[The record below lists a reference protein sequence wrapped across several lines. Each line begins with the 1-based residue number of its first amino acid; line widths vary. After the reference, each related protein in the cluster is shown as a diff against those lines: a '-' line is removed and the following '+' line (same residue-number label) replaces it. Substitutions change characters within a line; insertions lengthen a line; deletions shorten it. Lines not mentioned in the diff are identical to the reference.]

1 MGCISKQI
9 LNDESGLRR
18 IKRWINHRPDWEQQ
32 IRDTYENAEDIIRIL
47 KSKGENISLAD
58 LSIND
63 SPKQQEQIKSV
74 NQFAVKDVSID
85 VNYGGDK
92 AALDRMI
99 RNFRNRILNSS
110 IYNMST
116 RTMIKANLK
125 VAGSEFSNVL
135 NRNIYNYKVELVNT
149 IWNLV
154 NKGKKTV
161 FESPY
166 VFINE
171 MNEALA
177 AYSNYKGDINSDEY
191 RAARD
196 AYSILKNFDSL
207 LEQQA
212 SFIKVNKK
220 YSSINEA
227 YDKYVY
233 EGANTDMFKTWTT
246 KEDVDIEGQIS
257 DLVSTIIES
266 FPKYNKLGQ
275 PMWDTGIS
283 IPEYNKTMS
292 AFKSWITSGMTAS
305 DINIHGANAEEIF
318 KQFKNVI
325 FRIGINTSEDAKIA
339 DERLKTAFTA
349 FVDKAKDGQISQVD
363 SGVVQGIDAIF
374 KSGLDQQIKNAML
387 NLMFKTDENRGIIT
401 STFNNTIS
409 NKNIQENYIS
419 RAVYQVQDSINSAIS
434 KFKWDSPQSY
444 KNLQAKYG
452 IKVDPNNHD
461 KIYIGKYN
469 LTLIYKPNGD
479 VEVIGKIG
487 NNIAAQIITDI
498 LNLNLPTNYNDI
510 LIQMRGYNK
519 YEGALFDQF
528 KNAIGIVLFASDP
541 DAVNSNINDE
551 KNWINGN
558 SDPLR
563 STFNIR
569 IFSAGLQPASEL
581 LGIGWGINISS
592 TQRNSFGNNIAAYT
606 LTSLINQMG
615 RHVLNM
621 ERKPNSIFKDTPVY
635 KEFFTHVGKPFS
647 RIDVDINGNKKA
659 ARDLTVNELAITG
672 IFYDFFKNYKKFA
685 SKASQYIYFQNSC
698 FSDKNTHWVIPYHKD
713 FKLDS
718 KNTLGSALD
727 FIFNSDKHAEGVQI
741 FIDSIF
747 NSRKSEY
754 SKIFNNISN
763 DYITAFN
770 HLVELNESIP
780 EAIKSDVNNLKSAD
794 LEKKLNALR
803 NISNYVSNKKDFMEK
818 IKSIFAA
825 NKLDFIEELHY
836 SKNGFNETLDHDIQ
850 MYVLDSTKAKFKARI
865 QQQEELF
872 VKYLRD
878 YDFSFNNDIDKET
891 YDQVKTTIGD
901 EWFDENQEMIIV
913 KDKKLNP
920 LLEAY
925 YLSDILLSNGY
936 NDLLFGKTFFHPNKY
951 YPTKEELDIKNKTGK
966 WPESYFIRSE
976 ASRLSSS
983 YKRTVIAGATTH
995 TFFPDKFGVSSD
1007 INFAVLED
1015 YKADPYNMSGVTS
1028 GGIDAMDGSGWS
1040 SPIQSLL
1047 ENMSLLDAKVGW
1059 DKKTIFGD
1067 VDPKTGCPTLLKWAV
1082 YALTNERR
1090 RNSECSVI
1098 SANNLFKKMHNIPFN
1113 KRIDINKYYNPSKN
1127 INTSVNGRKISE
1139 DNWIYYQDVETGN
1152 VFRIDRLEQD
1162 QDNIVH
1168 IFESRVDSTL
1178 KPAGNSYERRKVHLN
1193 TINAIDEIFGGAYAM
1208 QKDEDSG
1215 KLVWSDVNNKL
1226 CANIICNEDL
1236 KQNMIAYAVNKS
1248 AIKVGARNINLRS
1261 SWTDNS
1267 DLLYTNMSLV
1277 FGGVQMDA
1285 DHVLGDDTDVTE
1297 MSQMISSLIQSG
1309 LSKEQA
1315 IDIFKDIGDVVAE
1328 SLKNK
1333 NYLVYNGDYSAVHEM
1348 LGREFIKSF
1357 SKGNKDTM
1365 GLAQS
1370 YLIKASQELAK
1381 DPKAKV
1387 NIPFSD
1393 PTVLGAFTSN
1403 VASEI
1408 NKRGIK
1414 RKYAGI
1420 ASVQVP
1426 SRGIIQYFNYD
1437 GEKMLYPALAKKLRN
1452 LPFTAKQYITTQKYN
1467 SETGQFEI
1475 YGLNRNGD
1483 LATEIHP
1490 FIKKINPW
1498 ELDMGDTVIVVKNGV
1513 ASNPIV
1519 LDDWSN
1525 YDTIK
1530 HLTDGTLYKWS
1541 IRPVDLRQSDITI
1554 EVNGKRYSIYDFD
1567 SVRSTHYIKDLIKN
1581 KQTYLD
1587 LTPEKK
1593 LVVDNV
1599 IGEANT
1605 NDLVGL
1611 LKLARAKVDEDL
1623 KLLNTGHLIGRN
1635 SAFGDVIGRKYRSFT
1650 SSDGTIKNIE
1660 DFSRWRSTIIQHRI
1674 IANNNIDTNTGN
1686 NVQLF
1691 EDIIANSKNI
1701 NVVQLLKRITQEF
1714 NIDPKEFTSN
1724 YTKYSLEREN
1734 KHNFSNLN
1742 VRFAEII
1749 TGKVNKIQLG
1759 LRDDDSIS
1767 DIKDASF
1774 FINRI
1779 KEEETLIDDNI
1790 DKDSYDAV
1798 LKGVK
1803 GENLYVRISPLH
1815 TITDAITGE
1824 KIPEPIHGWS
1834 VNNSTFSIVDGNVYY
1849 KDKLLCT
1856 ADGKQF
1862 YTQPGITNV
1871 NNMVVLES
1879 IDQLKELLDSDLFN
1893 RVEYNYN
1900 KNNLN
1905 TILQYRGYINDE
1917 GIVKNTIKFH
1927 QKPSNSPSPI
1937 DANRL
1942 GLRYI
1947 VKNRIDIGTDITTLD
1962 IETFIDNLNQEVA
1975 YEKDRDIKQIA
1986 YNRFNAFKKQLEVIG
2001 ARIPTQSMQ
2010 SYMGL
2015 KVVAFTNSIYNE
2027 VYIPAAMA
2035 WLEGSDYGL
2044 K

>member
-32 IRDTYENAEDIIRIL
+32 IRDNYENAEDIIKIL

-58 LSIND
+58 LSIN
-63 SPKQQEQIKSV
+63 SNPKQQEQIKSV
-74 NQFAVKDVSID
+74 NQFAVKDISID

-99 RNFRNRILNSS
+99 RNFRNRILNSA
-110 IYNMST
+110 IYNMSK
-116 RTMIKANLK
+116 RMMINTNLK
-125 VAGSEFSNVL
+125 PKNSEFSNVL
-135 NRNIYNYKVELVNT
+135 NRNIYDYKIELVNT

-154 NKGKKTV
+154 EKGRKTV

-177 AYSNYKGDINSDEY
+177 AYSNYKGDINSNEY
-191 RAARD
+191 LAARD

-212 SFIKVNKK
+212 SFIKVDKK
-220 YSSINEA
+220 YTSINEA
-227 YDKYVY
+227 YDKYMYV
-233 EGANTDMFKTWTT
+233 GANTDMFKTWTT

-257 DLVSTIIES
+257 DLISTIIEA

-275 PMWDTGIS
+275 PMPDTGIS

-292 AFKSWITSGMTAS
+292 LFKSWITSGMLPTDVGITGAS
-305 DINIHGANAEEIF
+305 AEETF
-318 KQFKNVI
+318 KKFKNAI
-325 FRIGINTSEDAKIA
+325 FRIGINTAEDATLA
-339 DERLKTAFTA
+339 NERLVKAFSA
-349 FVDKAKDGQISQVD
+349 FVTKAKEGKISQV
-363 SGVVQGIDAIF
+363 SLELVQGIDAIF
-374 KSGLDQQIKNAML
+374 QSGLDQQIKNAML

-401 STFNNTIS
+401 STYNDTIS

-419 RAVYQVQDSINSAIS
+419 RAVYQIQDSVNSAIN
-434 KFKWDSPQSY
+434 KFKWDSPQAY
-444 KNLQAKYG
+444 KNLKSKYG
-452 IKVDPNNHD
+452 IEIDENNPD
-461 KIYIGKYN
+461 KLKISKYN
-469 LTLIYKPNGD
+469 LTLTYTPTGD
-479 VEVIGKIG
+479 ISVSGKVG
-487 NNIAAQIITDI
+487 NDIAAQIITDI
-498 LNLNLPTNYNDI
+498 LNLNLPANYNDI
-510 LIQMRGYNK
+510 LTQMRGTSNYA
-519 YEGALFDQF
+519 GALFDQF

-541 DAVNSNINDE
+541 KAANSTINDA
-551 KNWINGN
+551 KNWKNGN
-558 SDPLR
+558 DDPLR

-569 IFSAGLQPASEL
+569 SFNTGLQSASEL

-621 ERKPNSIFKDTPVY
+621 DRKTNSIFKDTPVY
-635 KEFFTHVGKPFS
+635 KEFFTHVGKPFT
-647 RIDVDINGNKKA
+647 RIDIDINGNKKA
-659 ARDLTVNELAITG
+659 AKELTLNELANTG
-672 IFYDFFKNYKKFA
+672 IFYDFFKNYKKFV
-685 SKASQYIYFQNSC
+685 SKASNYIYLQNSC

-713 FKLDS
+713 FKLDAN
-718 KNTLGSALD
+718 NTLGGTLD
-727 FIFNSDKHAEGVQI
+727 MIFSSNKHDEGVQI
-741 FIDSIF
+741 FMDSIF
-747 NSRKSEY
+747 NTRKNEY
-754 SKIFNNISN
+754 LKIFNNITT
-763 DYITAFN
+763 DYIIAFDY
-770 HLVELNESIP
+770 LNKINKGIP
-780 EAIKSDVNNLKSAD
+780 ADIKSDVLNLKSSNQQI
-794 LEKKLNALR
+794 KLDALR
-803 NISNYVSNKKDFMEK
+803 KISNYVSNNKDFTEI
-818 IKSIFAA
+818 IKAAFVA
-825 NKLDFIEELHY
+825 NKLDFTEELHY
-836 SKNGFNETLDHDIQ
+836 SKLGFNETLDHDIQ
-850 MYVLDSTKAKFKARI
+850 MYVLDTTKSSFNNRI
-865 QQQEELF
+865 QQQKELF
-872 VKYLRD
+872 VDYLHD
-878 YDFSFNNDIDKET
+878 CDFSFNSDLDKET
-891 YDQVKTTIGD
+891 YNQVKSTISD
-901 EWFDENQEMIIV
+901 DWFDENQEMILM

-951 YPTKEELDIKNKTGK
+951 KPTKEELDIKTKTGK
-966 WPESYFIRSE
+966 WPESYFIHSE

-1015 YKADPYNMSGVTS
+1015 YKADPYNMSGITS

-1040 SPIQSLL
+1040 SPIQSML

-1090 RNSECSVI
+1090 RNSECSTI
-1098 SANNLFKKMHNIPFN
+1098 SANNMFKKMHNIVFN
-1113 KRIDINKYYNPSKN
+1113 KRINITDYYDPGHGMS
-1127 INTSVNGRKISE
+1127 TSVNGRKVSE
-1139 DNWIYYQDVETGN
+1139 DTWIYRQNVETGN
-1152 VFRIDRLEQD
+1152 IFRIDKLVQD
-1162 QDNIVH
+1162 QNNVVH
-1168 IFESRVDSTL
+1168 IFETKVDSSGN
-1178 KPAGNSYERRKVHLN
+1178 PIGNSFESRSVLLN

-1208 QKDEDSG
+1208 QKDKDSG
-1215 KLVWSDVNNKL
+1215 KLVWSDVNNRL
-1226 CANIICNEDL
+1226 CANIVCNEDL

-1248 AIKVGARNINLRS
+1248 AIKVGARNVNLRS

-1267 DLLYTNMSLV
+1267 ELSYTNMSLV

-1285 DHVLGDDTDVTE
+1285 DHVLSDDTDVTE

-1309 LSKEQA
+1309 LAKDQA
-1315 IDIFKDIGDVVAE
+1315 IAIYKDIGDVVAE

-1357 SKGNKDTM
+1357 SKGTRDTM

-1381 DPKAKV
+1381 DPNAKI

-1408 NKRGIK
+1408 NKKGIK

-1426 SRGIIQYFNYD
+1426 SRGMIQYFNYR
-1437 GEKMLYPALAKKLRN
+1437 GSQMLYTTLAKKLREEGYR
-1452 LPFTAKQYITTQKYN
+1452 FTAKQYATIQKYN
-1467 SETGQFEI
+1467 PLTGQFEI
-1475 YGLNRNGD
+1475 SGIDRDGKEYSG
-1483 LATEIHP
+1483 IHP
-1490 FIKKINPW
+1490 FINQVNPW
-1498 ELDMGDTVIVVKNGV
+1498 YLDMGDTVLVVKNGV
-1513 ASNPIV
+1513 VSGPVV
-1519 LDDWSN
+1519 LDNWKD

-1530 HLTDGTLYKWS
+1530 HLTDATLYKWS
-1541 IRPVDLRQSDITI
+1541 IRPVDLRQSDITFEI
-1554 EVNGKRYSIYDFD
+1554 NNKRYSIYDLD
-1567 SVRSTHYIKDLIKN
+1567 SVRSTHYIKELIDN
-1581 KQTYLD
+1581 KETYYD
-1587 LTPEKK
+1587 LTPEKR

-1599 IGEANT
+1599 VGNADEN
-1605 NDLVGL
+1605 NLVKM
-1611 LKLARAKVDEDL
+1611 LKIARTKVDEDL
-1623 KLLNTGHLIGRN
+1623 KALNNGFKIGRN
-1635 SAFGDVIGRKYRSFT
+1635 SAFGDIIGRKYAAINLY
-1650 SSDGTIKNIE
+1650 GTNTPVE
-1660 DFSRWRSTIIQHRI
+1660 DLI
-1674 IANNNIDTNTGN
+1674 IANNDIKNRG
-1686 NVQLF
+1686 QLF

-1701 NVVQLLKRITQEF
+1701 NVVQLLKRITQQF
-1714 NIDPKEFTSN
+1714 NLDPQEFTAS
-1724 YTKYSLEREN
+1724 YTQYSLNREN
-1734 KHNFSNLN
+1734 EHSYSNIN
-1742 VRFAEII
+1742 TRFAEII
-1749 TGKVNKIQLG
+1749 TGKINKVQLG
-1759 LRDDDSIS
+1759 LRDDDSIA
-1767 DIKDASF
+1767 DVKDANF

-1779 KEEETLIDDNI
+1779 KENETLRDSNI
-1790 DKDSYDAV
+1790 DTNSYDAV
-1798 LKGVK
+1798 LKGVN
-1803 GENLYVRISPLH
+1803 GENLYVRVSALH
-1815 TITDAITGE
+1815 TITDAVTGE
-1824 KIPEPIHGWS
+1824 KLPEQLPGWS
-1834 VNNSTFSIVDGNVYY
+1834 VNNSTFSNVDGNIYY
-1849 KDKLLCT
+1849 KDQVLCT

-1862 YTQPGITNV
+1862 YTQPGVTNV
-1871 NNMVVLES
+1871 NNMVVLNSLE
-1879 IDQLKELLDSDLFN
+1879 QLKELLDSDLFN

-1900 KNNLN
+1900 TNNLN
-1905 TILQYRGYINDE
+1905 DILQYRGYVNEE
-1917 GIVKNTIKFH
+1917 GLVKKAIKFH
-1927 QKPSNSPSPI
+1927 QASNRPSPVET
-1937 DANRL
+1937 DRFR
-1942 GLRYI
+1942 LRYI
-1947 VKNRIDIGTDITTLD
+1947 VGKQIDIGTDITTLD
-1962 IETFIDNLNQEVA
+1962 VDTLIDDLNQEVV
-1975 YEKDRDIKQIA
+1975 YESDRDIKQIA
-1986 YNRFNAFKKQLEVIG
+1986 YNRFNAFKRQLEVIG

-2044 K
+2044 KLS